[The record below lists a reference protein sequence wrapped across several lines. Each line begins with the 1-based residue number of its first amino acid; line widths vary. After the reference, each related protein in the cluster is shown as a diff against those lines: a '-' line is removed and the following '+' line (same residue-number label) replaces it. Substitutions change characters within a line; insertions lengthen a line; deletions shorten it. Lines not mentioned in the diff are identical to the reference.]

1 MTMKTRHALVGM
13 AAAGA
18 AVVGLLPSPAAAEE
32 TTCRGSLGG
41 VTVDN
46 LRVPQGATCALSGT
60 YVKGTIKVERGA
72 TLRAGNVQVIGNVQ
86 GENAAL
92 VSVTNGSTV
101 GGSVQVVQGRAATV
115 KDSSI
120 NADILYDENRG
131 NLRADRNV
139 VGGNVQTFKNT
150 GGVAINGNRID
161 GNLQCKENAPAPTG
175 GGNIVQGS
183 KEDQCARL

>member
-1 MTMKTRHALVGM
+1 MKTRHALVGM

-32 TTCRGSLGG
+32 TTCRGTLGR

-46 LRVPQGATCALSGT
+46 LRVPQAATCALSGT

-72 TLRAGNVQVIGNVQ
+72 TLKAGNVQVIGNVQ

-92 VSVTNGSTV
+92 VSVTNGSRV

-115 KDSSI
+115 TAS
-120 NADILYDENRG
+120 ADGHDRSTDAAANRSG
-131 NLRADRNV
+131 VEHATAASAGHQVGRHRADHPTAALGPHR
-139 VGGNVQTFKNT
+139 
-150 GGVAINGNRID
+150 
-161 GNLQCKENAPAPTG
+161 PAATP
-175 GGNIVQGS
+175 S
-183 KEDQCARL
+183 RHRR